1 MYRDVLTGEWNTKER
16 LVCNMFDAK
25 KVTEELV
32 EWIKKYFDK
41 LGGNQNAVIG
51 ISGGI
56 DSSTV
61 AALCVKALGEDRVRG
76 VLMPYHIQPDINV
89 SLNLV
94 HYLGIRYSI
103 VNIGH
108 TVDTLRKENAK
119 QGIEETEQANINLPA
134 RVRMSE
140 LFFYAQCCNGIP
152 TCNCNLSEDH
162 VGFATYG
169 GDGFGSFA
177 PIEMLTKTEVRA
189 VAKELG
195 LPDEFVNKTPIDGLC
210 GKTDEESFGFSY
222 EVLDKYIRT
231 GEIDD
236 QNVKRKIDE
245 MHEKNLFKLKPMGHY
260 EYTGE

>member
-1 MYRDVLTGEWNTKER
+1 
-16 LVCNMFDAK
+16 
-25 KVTEELV
+25 
-32 EWIKKYFDK
+32 
-41 LGGNQNAVIG
+41 
-51 ISGGI
+51 
-56 DSSTV
+56 
-61 AALCVKALGEDRVRG
+61 
-76 VLMPYHIQPDINV
+76 MPYHIQPDINV

-108 TVDTLRKENAK
+108 AVDALKKENAE
-119 QGIEETEQANINLPA
+119 QGVEETEQANINLPA

-140 LFFYAQCCNGIP
+140 LFYYAQCCNGIP

-210 GKTDEESFGFSY
+210 GKTDEESLGFSY

-245 MHEKNLFKLKPMGHY
+245 MHEKNLFKLKPMEHY

>member
-1 MYRDVLTGEWNTKER
+1 
-16 LVCNMFDAK
+16 MFDVK

-32 EWIKKYFDK
+32 EWIKKYFDE

-169 GDGFGSFA
+169 GDGFGS
-177 PIEMLTKTEVRA
+177 
-189 VAKELG
+189 
-195 LPDEFVNKTPIDGLC
+195 KTPIDGLC

-245 MHEKNLFKLKPMGHY
+245 MHEKNLFKLKPMEHY